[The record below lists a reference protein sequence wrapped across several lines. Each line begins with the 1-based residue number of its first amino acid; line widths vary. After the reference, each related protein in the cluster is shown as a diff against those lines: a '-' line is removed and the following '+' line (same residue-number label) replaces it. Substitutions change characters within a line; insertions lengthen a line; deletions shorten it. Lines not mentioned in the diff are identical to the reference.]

1 MLVRCHHM
9 PLSEN
14 SWGYDQP
21 PHDATEAQN
30 SVNQEGPNSLYEAEK
45 SDIIEILQYY
55 LYIYCAQSQRI
66 LPWVDDNYK
75 ATAKKA
81 SYCRLT

>member
-1 MLVRCHHM
+1 M

-45 SDIIEILQYY
+45 SDSIEILQYY